1 MSLIE
6 DLRRNR
12 DKALET
18 KPGKVV
24 GIIGSILSI
33 SLMFASFITEKSLK
47 FAATVGSAFLD
58 MINAPDNFKGLIKK
72 PFDWFN
78 GKVGEAT
85 EYLKKTVWFA
95 PKTAASETEEFIG
108 LVEDTL
114 RGKAGKEAFYD
125 ENFRKTRYSSNKY
138 KTVETED
145 LPASDEV
152 SRTIL
157 RSPSATHVL
166 SGRVVGQEPE
176 EQNQI

>member
-1 MSLIE
+1 MSVIE
-6 DLRRNR
+6 DLKRNR

-18 KPGKVV
+18 KPGKIA
-24 GIIGSILSI
+24 GIIGAILSI
-33 SLMFASFITEKSLK
+33 PLAVTSFIAEKSLK
-47 FAATVGSAFLD
+47 FATSLGSAFLD
-58 MINAPDNFKGLIKK
+58 MINAPDNFKSLIRK

-85 EYLKKTVWFA
+85 DYLKKTVWFA
-95 PKTAASETEEFIG
+95 PKTAASETKEFIN
-108 LVEDTL
+108 LAEDVL
-114 RGKAGKEAFYD
+114 RGRDGEEAFYD
-125 ENFRKTRYSSNKY
+125 ENFRRTRYSSNEY
-138 KTVETED
+138 KPAETKD

-152 SRTIL
+152 SGAIL